1 MKQLATAKNSVTPDQ
16 YMRLLPGMYKAKKPL
31 FLAGP
36 PGIGKSAMPRQ
47 YAIAEKF
54 DPWEG
59 EPICD
64 IRLMLHN
71 PSDLNF
77 PIVKAKEEMVKW
89 VNSLMPSKRLHKDWR
104 GIIMLDEFTQCPNML
119 QTVALQIMHERRC
132 GSDQLPDGAWVIAAG
147 NRPKDGT
154 QAHKLISSA
163 ANRMIMLEL
172 QVDSHPE
179 GAWHRWAL
187 KNEVHPLIRYYLA
200 KMPQA
205 LMKFNPDD
213 PCPSQPTPR
222 SWGELANAILHEA
235 PRDLWFPML
244 VGAIGEAEAI
254 QFLVFIEIHDKV
266 PDPLE
271 VLRQAATFV
280 APRDLGILYAT
291 CASLAG
297 VAKSVENGILGA
309 YGTVAMKLPKEFGVM
324 LMKDLIQARG
334 EIFQPKQMPKPIT
347 EWMLK
352 NKDVLLF

>member
-1 MKQLATAKNSVTPDQ
+1 MKAMTAARNAITPNQ
-16 YMRLLPGMYKAKKPL
+16 YMAMLPGMYTSKKPL

-47 YAIAEKF
+47 FAKAEKF
-54 DPWEG
+54 DEWEG

-77 PIVKAKEEMVKW
+77 PIVKQKEEAVKW
-89 VNSLMPSKRLHKDWR
+89 VNSLMPSARNNPDWK

-119 QTVALQIMHERRC
+119 QTVALQILHERRC
-132 GSDQLPDGAWVIAAG
+132 GSDKLPKDAWVIAAG

-179 GAWHRWAL
+179 GAWHKWAL
-187 KNEVHPLIRYYLA
+187 KNDVHALIRYYLA
-200 KMPQA
+200 KMPDR

-222 SWGELANAILHEA
+222 SWGELADAIVKHA
-235 PRDLWFPML
+235 PRELWFQML
-244 VGAIGEAEAI
+244 CGAIGEAEAI
-254 QFLVFIEIHDKV
+254 SFLVFIEIHDKV
-266 PDPLE
+266 PDPME
-271 VLRQAATFV
+271 ILRAPDTFRI
-280 APRDLGILYAT
+280 PTDIGILYAT

-297 VAKSVENGILGA
+297 VAKNIDNGVCGA
-309 YGTVAMKLPKEFGVM
+309 YGTIANRLPKEFGIM
-324 LMKDLIQARG
+324 LMKDLIQAQPKV
-334 EIFQPKQMPKPIT
+334 FQPKQMPKPIT
-347 EWMLK
+347 EWFMK